1 MSVLNSLSTFRG
13 LIKSHIGSD
22 ITAKSDPLLSN
33 VLDHFD
39 SVLSNGGN
47 TDNTI
52 EAAKR
57 NESTDWGLLLQD
69 TVDFLHG
76 HKGLIQ
82 DVQSQNLRIDQDI
95 KVLLDVIQTKAANG
109 GVNDNEYLMERLIQ
123 LAISLPDG
131 SKAQSKLTG
140 TLLKELWDSL
150 LHPPS
155 SYLGDDYE
163 YRTADGSNNNVF
175 YPKLGMAG
183 SAYAKSVTPMTTG
196 RPYPDPGEV
205 FDSTRS
211 RSRNQ

>member
-109 GVNDNEYLMERLIQ
+109 GVNDNEYLVSST
-123 LAISLPDG
+123 SLW
-131 SKAQSKLTG
+131 K
-140 TLLKELWDSL
+140 
-150 LHPPS
+150 
-155 SYLGDDYE
+155 
-163 YRTADGSNNNVF
+163 
-175 YPKLGMAG
+175 
-183 SAYAKSVTPMTTG
+183 
-196 RPYPDPGEV
+196 
-205 FDSTRS
+205 
-211 RSRNQ
+211 